1 MAVAEGHA
9 SPQAL
14 SASPSDASR
23 ERAWHEVV
31 LQTLKRNDIRLVPY
45 VPDRV
50 LTTLI
55 RNIHADPFFTAF
67 PTAREEEAVGI
78 VSGAWMGGM
87 RGAVLMQTSGFA
99 TLANVLASLAIPYQI
114 PLIMLVSERGT
125 LGEFNYGQ
133 SLVCRT
139 MRPVLELA
147 GDGASHRDPA
157 RRIRIHRRSIDQ
169 AGDHHPGAGGADSVA
184 AVDRRQGLR
193 EMSDRMSPQAR
204 TAARNTKVM
213 NRFDLTS
220 RLVARLKHEEAVIGG
235 IGNTNFDLWA
245 AGHRPQNFYM
255 LGSMGLA
262 FPIALGVALAQPKR
276 RVFALEGD
284 GSLLMQLGCLS
295 TIAALKPAQPQHDRD
310 GQRRLPDHR
319 RATDACRGG
328 LRYRR
333 DRARL
338 RPRQQRLGG
347 RRGGFRAAG
356 RSIAVGASPTLIGVR
371 IDDKPGVGAT
381 RRDPVQIRERF
392 MLGLGVREAL

>member
-1 MAVAEGHA
+1 MAAADGQM
-9 SPQAL
+9 SPAG
-14 SASPSDASR
+14 PG
-23 ERAWHEVV
+23 EKAWHEIV

-50 LTTLI
+50 LTRLI
-55 RNIHADPFFTAF
+55 KEIHADPFFTTF

-114 PLIMLVSERGT
+114 PLIMFVSERGT

-147 GDGASHRDPA
+147 GDGASHRDQA
-157 RRIRIHRRSIDQ
+157 RRIRVHRRSIDQ
-169 AGDHHPGAGGADSVA
+169 AGDHDAGAGGADPVA
-184 AVDRRQGLR
+184 AADRRQGIR
-193 EMSDRMSPQAR
+193 QVSDLMNKPAN
-204 TAARNTKVM
+204 TPARNTKVM

-220 RLVARLKHEEAVIGG
+220 RLVAKLKNEEAVIGG

-262 FPIALGVALAQPKR
+262 FPIALGVALAQPNR

-295 TIAALKPAQPQHDRD
+295 TIATLKPKNLTMIVMDNGIYQITGAQPT
-310 GQRRLPDHR
+310 PAAA
-319 RATDACRGG
+319 ATD
-328 LRYRR
+328 L
-333 DRARL
+333 
-338 RPRQQRLGG
+338 
-347 RRGGFRAAG
+347 
-356 RSIAVGASPTLIGVR
+356 IAVAIGCGLTNSTWAADEEDFERLIDQSLTASEPMLIGVR
-371 IDDKPGVGAT
+371 IDDKPGTGAT